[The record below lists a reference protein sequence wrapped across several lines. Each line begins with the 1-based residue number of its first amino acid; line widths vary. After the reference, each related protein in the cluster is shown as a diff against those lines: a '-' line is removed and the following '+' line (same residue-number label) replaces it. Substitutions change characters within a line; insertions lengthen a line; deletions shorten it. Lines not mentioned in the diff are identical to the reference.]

1 MKADM
6 EAERL
11 GQLKA
16 GGMKETDFKK
26 QAEVDETIAH
36 AHIETDTDVATET
49 ITSKGHVDR
58 KWVILISPVH
68 FLCFVNLPFF

>member
-1 MKADM
+1 MKDDV
-6 EAERL
+6 EVERL

-36 AHIETDTDVATET
+36 AHIETDTDVATE
-49 ITSKGHVDR
+49 KGHVDR
-58 KWVILISPVH
+58 KWVILIY
-68 FLCFVNLPFF
+68 LEIIILPSDTTMQNK